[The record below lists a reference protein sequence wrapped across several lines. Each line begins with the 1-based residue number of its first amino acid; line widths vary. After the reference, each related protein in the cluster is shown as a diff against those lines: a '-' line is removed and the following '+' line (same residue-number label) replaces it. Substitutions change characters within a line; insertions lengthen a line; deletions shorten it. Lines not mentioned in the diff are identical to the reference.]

1 MENYNKQIRKKIVDD
16 LETIMVKKYIPLKDA
31 IMIYQQFLYN
41 MLDNGNEYQKIFI
54 SYLIGLIYSDSYTVY
69 SYKQKNNIN
78 EPVEIDTFSILHKL
92 EDYDDLKGEISANPD
107 VFCKM
112 IQSTYQFNECSG
124 LTKVLMVK
132 SLSEKENE
140 KITEIFPLH
149 SENLTDY
156 NKDIDLKSL
165 IKNMNGQKKYYEKV
179 MTISFADG
187 IFIQTAGFIRKLAE
201 LDKNSAY
208 KLLKEIVIEDYK
220 ICKYLITL
228 LPEETKIKEHIEA
241 YELLSADKIF
251 EIMLNNQELL
261 IDSLSNIFDLYINKS
276 YGSIN
281 LSKELIEQV
290 KNDDITRKLTM
301 I

>member
-16 LETIMVKKYIPLKDA
+16 LETIMLKKYIPLKDA

-41 MLDNGNEYQKIFI
+41 MLDNGNEYEKIFI

-132 SLSEKENE
+132 SLSEKENK

-156 NKDIDLKSL
+156 DKDIDLKSL
-165 IKNMNGQKKYYEKV
+165 IKNMKGQNKYYEKV
-179 MTISFADG
+179 MTISFVDG
-187 IFIQTAGFIRKLAE
+187 IFIQTAGFIRKLSE

-261 IDSLSNIFDLYINKS
+261 LDSLSNIFDLYINKS

>member
-1 MENYNKQIRKKIVDD
+1 
-16 LETIMVKKYIPLKDA
+16 
-31 IMIYQQFLYN
+31 
-41 MLDNGNEYQKIFI
+41 
-54 SYLIGLIYSDSYTVY
+54 
-69 SYKQKNNIN
+69 
-78 EPVEIDTFSILHKL
+78 
-92 EDYDDLKGEISANPD
+92 
-107 VFCKM
+107 
-112 IQSTYQFNECSG
+112 
-124 LTKVLMVK
+124 
-132 SLSEKENE
+132 
-140 KITEIFPLH
+140 
-149 SENLTDY
+149 
-156 NKDIDLKSL
+156 
-165 IKNMNGQKKYYEKV
+165 
-179 MTISFADG
+179 MTISFVDG

-261 IDSLSNIFDLYINKS
+261 LDSLSNIFDLYINKS